1 MIDPTKSPL
10 EYVCDA
16 AFLAA
21 MKALTEGYIVVGSVG
36 TAQVGS
42 AAGGG
47 GVDLVWDL
55 WNEQFAVYAYP
66 QGGLSYF
73 NISAGAQVYTG
84 FGFGNGGSPHPH
96 IHSAWSGWFRGASAS
111 FGIDVFRLLSLE
123 ASVSYFESPDRST
136 VGGLVGVGASV
147 SVPRIRDVLR
157 LPLQASAAGV
167 AAGFWT
173 PLDAGTRLFF
183 NPSINQSHIIMKPAA
198 DGRAHH
204 VVNLEPGRWGVAEHI
219 LHVLG
224 PGPLTPS
231 FMFLAS
237 AVSILKEYMEGRGLG
252 GDRRAGVQ
260 QLHNWA
266 CSETYALIQRYR
278 AEVPTG
284 TMQLEDPGGHTI
296 ARTPRG
302 KYLITS
308 TVGGTDAVG
317 SWTTVMRLR
326 TAENTYGGVPSTR
339 FGMAMRNAPS
349 AVIDGMSVSRMQ
361 LSPRLMAIRDRM
373 NAA

>member
-16 AFLAA
+16 TFLSA
-21 MKALTEGYIVVGSVG
+21 MKALTEGYVVVGSSATG
-36 TAQVGS
+36 QLGS
-42 AAGGG
+42 AVAGGG
-47 GVDLVWDL
+47 MDLVWDL
-55 WNEQFAVYAYP
+55 WNEQFAVYVYP

-84 FGFGNGGSPHPH
+84 FGFGNGGQPHPH

-111 FGIDVFRLLSLE
+111 FGVDVFKLLSLE

-136 VGGLVGVGASV
+136 VGGLVGAGASV

-157 LPLQASAAGV
+157 LPLRASAAGV
-167 AAGFWT
+167 EAGYWT
-173 PLDAGTRLFF
+173 PLDAATRMFF
-183 NPSINQSHIIMKPAA
+183 NARINRSHVIMKPAA
-198 DGRAHH
+198 DGRPHA
-204 VVNLEPGRWGVAEHI
+204 VVNLEPGRWGVAEHMF
-219 LHVLG
+219 HVLG
-224 PGPLTPS
+224 ATPLTPG

-237 AVSILKEYMEGRGLG
+237 AVSIFKEYMEGRGLA

-278 AEVPTG
+278 SEVPTG
-284 TMQLEDPGGHTI
+284 TLQREYPGGHTI
-296 ARTPRG
+296 ARTSRG

-308 TVGGTDAVG
+308 TVGGSDAVG
-317 SWTTVMRLR
+317 AWTTVMRLR
-326 TAENTYGGVPSTR
+326 TGENAYGGVPSVR
-339 FGMAMRNAPS
+339 FGTAMRGAPS
-349 AVIDGMSVSRMQ
+349 GMIDGQPVSMLQ
-361 LSPRLMAIRDRM
+361 LSSQLMDIRRRM
-373 NAA
+373 DAA